1 MNKKN
6 DETAQD
12 WDEWARIRDSLKT
25 RWVVAVLAFWITA
38 AIMAAVY
45 ILDNK
50 LNLILLSIA
59 LGTMIIGI
67 WLKAR
72 FQLHRNKEPAK
83 QQSGDGDV

>member
-1 MNKKN
+1 MNAKSN
-6 DETAQD
+6 ETDQD
-12 WDEWARIRDSLKT
+12 WDKWARIRDSLKT
-25 RWVVAVLAFWITA
+25 RWVVAVFAFWITA

-45 ILDNK
+45 ILDSK

-72 FQLHRNKEPAK
+72 FQLHQNKEPAK
-83 QQSGDGDV
+83 RQPGGGDV